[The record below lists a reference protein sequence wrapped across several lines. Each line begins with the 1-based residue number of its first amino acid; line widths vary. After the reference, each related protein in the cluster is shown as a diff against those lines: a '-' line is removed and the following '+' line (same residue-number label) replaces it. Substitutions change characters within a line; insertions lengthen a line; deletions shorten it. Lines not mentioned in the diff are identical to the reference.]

1 MKANLVKMNI
11 IPVNKPEPKLQTLQ
25 QSITGGQTRLISTIV
40 KQEDDL
46 DDIKPAK
53 PKVHDVKDLISKA
66 SETNIKREN
75 NDSIKSLPPPTH
87 GGDKSKDFNSS
98 SGNPTTIVAPN
109 ISSSTCDSK
118 HSDLNVIKPNTTTTS
133 THSSSKQESLTSKS
147 TSSKVKSSSEHHSSS
162 SRSSHHHDSDRR
174 SSKHS
179 HRHDKHHSSS
189 SSASKH
195 HHSSSKKVV
204 NTGVQCDELP
214 KPLTEFSTVKS
225 STTAATAVSSL
236 VGGIAPVRHRMFGM
250 MGANPL
256 TNVEN
261 SNYKYGHLMY
271 VER

>member
-11 IPVNKPEPKLQTLQ
+11 IPVNKPEPKLTTL
-25 QSITGGQTRLISTIV
+25 QSITTGGGQPRLISTIV

-46 DDIKPAK
+46 DDIKPVTTKSA
-53 PKVHDVKDLISKA
+53 KVHDVKDLISKA

-75 NDSIKSLPPPTH
+75 NDSIVTIPPPLTAPP
-87 GGDKSKDFNSS
+87 GGDISKDFNRLAS
-98 SGNPTTIVAPN
+98 N
-109 ISSSTCDSK
+109 ISSSSTCDSK
-118 HSDLNVIKPNTTTTS
+118 HSDLNVIKPNTTTTHS
-133 THSSSKQESLTSKS
+133 SSSKQESLTSKS
-147 TSSKVKSSSEHHSSS
+147 TSSKVKSSSEHHSS
-162 SRSSHHHDSDRR
+162 RSSHHDSDRKS

-189 SSASKH
+189 ASKH
-195 HHSSSKKVV
+195 HHSSSSSKKVV

-214 KPLTEFSTVKS
+214 KPLSESCSTKPS
-225 STTAATAVSSL
+225 LPPSSL

>member
-25 QSITGGQTRLISTIV
+25 SITTGGGQSRLISTIV
-40 KQEDDL
+40 KQEDDS
-46 DDIKPAK
+46 DDIKPVTTK
-53 PKVHDVKDLISKA
+53 PAKVHDVKDLISKA

-75 NDSIKSLPPPTH
+75 NDSIVTIPPPLTAPPG
-87 GGDKSKDFNSS
+87 GGDISKDFNRL
-98 SGNPTTIVAPN
+98 APN
-109 ISSSTCDSK
+109 ISSSSTCDSK
-118 HSDLNVIKPNTTTTS
+118 HSDLNVIKPNTTTTHS
-133 THSSSKQESLTSKS
+133 SSSKQESLTSKS
-147 TSSKVKSSSEHHSSS
+147 TSSKVKSSNEHHS
-162 SRSSHHHDSDRR
+162 SRSSHHHDSDRKS

-195 HHSSSKKVV
+195 HHSSSNKKVV

-214 KPLTEFSTVKS
+214 KPLSESCSTKPS
-225 STTAATAVSSL
+225 LPPSSL